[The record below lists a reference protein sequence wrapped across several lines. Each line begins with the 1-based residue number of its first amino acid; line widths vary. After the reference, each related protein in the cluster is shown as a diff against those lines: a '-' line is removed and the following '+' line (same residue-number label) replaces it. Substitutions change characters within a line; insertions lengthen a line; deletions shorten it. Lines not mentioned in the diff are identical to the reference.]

1 MRGLWAVTVVTFREG
16 IRNRAFYG
24 ISIIALLL
32 LAANLLVAG
41 LAPQEVGKVAVD
53 IALSTVSFAGLLV
66 VLFIGINLVA
76 KDLDRKTIYMVLSRP
91 ISRQGYIVGKFFGT
105 AALVVAA
112 VVVVGLFAAASIII
126 TKMSFP
132 AYFPRF
138 AWDGVVL
145 AIGYSALS
153 LVLLTAVSLLFA
165 SFASNSFI
173 TLVLTVIV
181 YVIGHSL
188 SDVKALI
195 EGGSQVA
202 AVDAA
207 GPMVKVV
214 QAAYYMFPNLSLFDL
229 KLQAAHGLSIPA
241 AYLGWVALYGLGY
254 SAFVIALAA
263 LVFSRREFP

>member
-1 MRGLWAVTVVTFREG
+1 MSGLWAVTVVTFREG

-24 ISIIALLL
+24 ISLIAMLL
-32 LAANLLVAG
+32 LAANLVVAG
-41 LAPQEVGKVAVD
+41 LVPQGVGKVAVD

-112 VVVVGLFAAASIII
+112 VAVVGLFAAASIII
-126 TKMSFP
+126 TKLSFP
-132 AYFPRF
+132 TYFPRF

-188 SDVKALI
+188 SDVKALL
-195 EGGSQVA
+195 EGGTQV

-214 QAAYYMFPNLSLFDL
+214 QAAYYLFPNLSLFDL
-229 KLQAAHGLSIPA
+229 KMQAAHALPIPA
-241 AYLGWVALYGLGY
+241 AYLGWVALYGFGY
-254 SAFVIALAA
+254 SAFVLALAA

>member
-24 ISIIALLL
+24 ISILALLL
-32 LAANLLVAG
+32 LIANLVVAG
-41 LAPQEVGKVAVD
+41 LVPQSVGKVAVD
-53 IALSTVSFAGLLV
+53 VALSTVSFSGLLV

-112 VVVVGLFAAASIII
+112 VAVVGLFAAASIVI

-138 AWDGVVL
+138 AWNGVVL
-145 AIGYSALS
+145 AISYSALS
-153 LVLLTAVSLLFA
+153 LVLLSAVSLLVA
-165 SFASNSFI
+165 TFASNSFI
-173 TLVLTVIV
+173 TLVLTVVV

-188 SDVKALI
+188 SDVKALLV
-195 EGGSQVA
+195 GGTQVA
-202 AVDAA
+202 VEAS

-214 QAAYYMFPNLSLFDL
+214 KGAYYLFPNLSLFDL
-229 KLQAAHGLSIPA
+229 KLQAAHGLPIPA
-241 AYLGWVALYGLGY
+241 AYLGWVALYGFGY
-254 SAFVIALAA
+254 AAFVIVLAA
-263 LVFSRREFP
+263 VVFSRREFP

>member
-1 MRGLWAVTVVTFREG
+1 MKGLWAVTVVTFLEG

-32 LAANLLVAG
+32 LAANLVVAG
-41 LAPQEVGKVAVD
+41 LFPQEIGKVAVD
-53 IALSTVSFAGLLV
+53 FALSTVSFAGLLV

-105 AALVVAA
+105 ASLVVAA
-112 VVVVGLFAAASIII
+112 VLVLGLFAAASIFF
-126 TKMSFP
+126 TNMSFP
-132 AYFPRF
+132 EYFPRF
-138 AWDGVVL
+138 AWGGVVL
-145 AIGYSALS
+145 AMGYAALS
-153 LVLLTAVSLLFA
+153 LVLLTAVSLFFA

-173 TLVLTVIV
+173 TLVLTVVV

-188 SDVKALI
+188 SDVKSLL
-195 EGGSQVA
+195 EGGAQVA
-202 AVDAA
+202 TETSGA
-207 GPMVKVV
+207 MVTVV
-214 QAAYYMFPNLSLFDL
+214 QGAYYLFPNLSLFDL
-229 KLQAAHGLSIPA
+229 KLQAAHGLLVPA
-241 AYLGWVALYGLGY
+241 PYLGWVALYGFGY